1 MVIKVSL
8 FSKIARAVVKILALI
23 FTISLILWFLFPF
36 YWSFVTSFKH
46 PTDWLTSKFIPFV
59 DFSPSLIT
67 WERCLKL
74 PETQRA
80 LLNNLT
86 ISTSTATLALL
97 LGTPAAY
104 SLARFQFRK
113 WKNRDIATF
122 ILTLRMIPP
131 AVVIVPFF
139 MLMSSLQLLDSW
151 LGIVLV
157 HTTFALPFAV
167 WIMREFFLDLPKEY
181 EEAALIDG
189 GSYLTA
195 FLRIALPLATP
206 GLIATWIFCQ
216 VFSWNEFLFVL
227 ILSYSKSITLPWI
240 IASGEHSRGIEWG
253 LISAYTIL
261 AIIIPITLAILIR
274 KYLAR
279 GLSFGVVR

>member
-1 MVIKVSL
+1 MTSEDLLK
-8 FSKIARAVVKILALI
+8 KLAKSIGKGVALA
-23 FTISLILWFLFPF
+23 FTLLILVWFIFPF

-59 DFSPSLIT
+59 DFQPSLIT
-67 WERCLKL
+67 WERTLSL
-74 PETQRA
+74 PETQKA
-80 LLNNLT
+80 LINNIV
-86 ISTSTATLALL
+86 ISTFTATLAVI

-104 SLARFQFRK
+104 SLARFQFRR
-113 WKNRDIATF
+113 WKNRDIALF
-122 ILTLRMIPP
+122 ILSLRMIPP

-139 MLMSSLQLLDSW
+139 IIMSTLKLLDTW
-151 LGIVLV
+151 VGITLV
-157 HTTFALPFAV
+157 HTTFVLPFAV
-167 WIMREFFLDLPKEY
+167 WIMREFFLDLPKEC
-181 EEAALIDG
+181 EEAALVDG
-189 GSYLTA
+189 GSHLTA
-195 FLRIALPLATP
+195 FLRIALPLAAP
-206 GLIATWIFCQ
+206 GLVTTWIFCQ

-279 GLSFGVVR
+279 GLSLGGVR

>member
-1 MVIKVSL
+1 
-8 FSKIARAVVKILALI
+8 LALI
-23 FTISLILWFLFPF
+23 
-36 YWSFVTSFKH
+36 
-46 PTDWLTSKFIPFV
+46 
-59 DFSPSLIT
+59 
-67 WERCLKL
+67 
-74 PETQRA
+74 
-80 LLNNLT
+80 
-86 ISTSTATLALL
+86 

-104 SLARFQFRK
+104 SLARFQFKR

-122 ILTLRMIPP
+122 ILSLRMIPP

-139 MLMSSLQLLDSW
+139 IIMSNLNLLDTW
-151 LGIVLV
+151 LGIIFV
-157 HTTFALPFAV
+157 HTTFVLPFAV
-167 WIMREFFLDLPKEY
+167 WIIREFFLDLPKEY

-189 GSYLTA
+189 GSHLTA
-195 FLRIALPLATP
+195 FLKIALPLAAP
-206 GLIATWIFCQ
+206 GLVAAWIFCQ
-216 VFSWNEFLFVL
+216 VFSLNEFLFVL

-279 GLSFGVVR
+279 GLSLGVVR

>member
-1 MVIKVSL
+1 MTSEKTSV
-8 FSKIARAVVKILALI
+8 RVVKIVSKFVALL
-23 FTISLILWFLFPF
+23 FTILILLWFLFPF
-36 YWSFVTSFKH
+36 YWSFITSFKH

-59 DFSPSLIT
+59 DFQPSLIT
-67 WERCLKL
+67 WEQCLKL
-74 PETQRA
+74 AETHKA
-80 LLNNLT
+80 LINNIV
-86 ISTSTATLALL
+86 ISFSTATLALI

-104 SLARFQFRK
+104 SLARFQFKR

-122 ILTLRMIPP
+122 ILSLRMIPP

-139 MLMSSLQLLDSW
+139 IILSNLKLLDTW
-151 LGIVLV
+151 LGIISV
-157 HTTFALPFAV
+157 HTTFTLPFAV
-167 WIMREFFLDLPKEY
+167 WIMREFFLDLPKQY
-181 EEAALIDG
+181 EEAVLIDG

-195 FLRIALPLATP
+195 FMRVALPLATP

-279 GLSFGVVR
+279 GLSLGVVG